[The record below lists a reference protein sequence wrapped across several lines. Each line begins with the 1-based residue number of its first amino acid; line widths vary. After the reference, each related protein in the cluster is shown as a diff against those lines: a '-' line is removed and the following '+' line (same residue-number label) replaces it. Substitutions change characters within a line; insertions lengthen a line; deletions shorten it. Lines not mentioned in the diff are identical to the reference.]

1 MIFIHGCFWHGHNC
15 ARGAAFPKTTEII
28 RVNKIAGNTLRD
40 RSRSQEAR
48 DQGLGFS
55 LVIWEC
61 HVGNAAK
68 LETKVREFLRGA

>member
-1 MIFIHGCFWHGHNC
+1 MGVFGMDTNV
-15 ARGAAFPKTTEII
+15 RGERAFQKTIGSI

-40 RSRSQEAR
+40 RSDLKKLATK
-48 DQGLGFS
+48 GWAS